1 MRAQLY
7 PYSHTLPEGVLA
19 VSGSRALLHSLL
31 SRLLFAVKLL
41 SHLKIQ
47 AVYIKHCLAI
57 LFIKK
62 ILCFTLVG
70 TKANKNPKEKGLMF
84 YLCLK

>member
-19 VSGSRALLHSLL
+19 VSGSHALLHSLL
-31 SRLLFAVKLL
+31 SRLLFAVKLV

-47 AVYIKHCLAI
+47 AVYVKHCLAI
-57 LFIKK
+57 LFRKK
-62 ILCFTLVG
+62 SFVFPL
-70 TKANKNPKEKGLMF
+70 
-84 YLCLK
+84 

>member
-31 SRLLFAVKLL
+31 SCLLFAVRLL
-41 SHLKIQ
+41 SHQKIQ
-47 AVYIKHCLAI
+47 AVYVKHCLAI
-57 LFIKK
+57 LFIK
-62 ILCFTLVG
+62 
-70 TKANKNPKEKGLMF
+70 NPLF
-84 YLCLK
+84 YPCRYKSK